1 MPRAVPLI
9 SAFNRGE
16 LSPLMRSRVDLD
28 VYQRAVE
35 RMENFI
41 PQAQG
46 AASRRPGT
54 RYIARTK
61 SDSAVVTIPFEF
73 STVQAYVIEA
83 GHAYFR
89 FFMNGGQIESSPG
102 VPYEIVT
109 GYTAAALATTQWA
122 QSADV
127 LYLAC
132 PSMPPAKLERTGHTS
147 WTITAIT
154 FTAAPAEWVA
164 GNYPS
169 AVSFFQGRLWW
180 GGTPNQPQ
188 TIWGSM
194 SGSFEDMTT
203 GAAADAAMVLTI
215 DDDQMNAIRWMRSQR
230 VLLIGT
236 ASGEFALSGGGTGE
250 PVTPSNIQVLR
261 QSTEG
266 SAAVPAVSVGNSVLF
281 AQRAGR
287 KIMETAYSFEADGY
301 VPGELSLMAGH
312 LLRGG
317 VKRMAWQKEPW
328 RVIWVALTDGSLRA
342 MTFMKDQGVIGFHR
356 QPLGGTG
363 TLVLDVCC
371 IPGATQTELWLL
383 VERTIAGGQRRYIER
398 LEPEFWAEDGDD
410 NPMLG
415 AVFMDSA
422 ITYSGAAS
430 ATITGL
436 GHLEGEAV
444 QVLAD
449 GAAHPDRVVAS
460 GQITLQRA
468 ASKVQVGLEADAM
481 IRSLPLSVGAQDG
494 TSQTRQQR
502 VNEVGLVVFQSQG
515 FKVGFWD
522 AVKQLE
528 VLDRIETRTPQTPM
542 DAPPPLYS
550 GTLVKQIPA
559 DWVRDTQIVIRSDQ
573 PLPLTVVAL
582 APRVTTNG

>member
-54 RYIARTK
+54 RFIARTK
-61 SDSAVVTIPFEF
+61 ADGAYIVIPFEF
-73 STVQAYVIEA
+73 STVQAYLIEA
-83 GHAYFR
+83 GNGYFR
-89 FFMNGGQIESSPG
+89 FYMNGGQIEASPG
-102 VPYEIVT
+102 VPYE
-109 GYTAAALATTQWA
+109 LATNYGPAELPVLQWA

-132 PSMPPAKLERTGHTS
+132 PMAPPAKLSRTGHTS
-147 WTITAIT
+147 WTLTPIS
-154 FTAAPAEWVA
+154 FTAPPAEWGV

-188 TIWGSM
+188 TIWGSK
-194 SGSFEDMTT
+194 SGDFENLTT
-203 GAAADAAMVLTI
+203 GADADAALVLTI

-236 ASGEFALSGGGTGE
+236 ASGEFALSGGGNND
-250 PVTPSNIQVLR
+250 PVTPSNLQVLR
-261 QSTEG
+261 QSAVG
-266 SAAVPAVSVGNSVLF
+266 SAAVPAVSIGNSVLF

-312 LLRGG
+312 LLRGR
-317 VKRMAWQKEPW
+317 VVRAAWQQEPW
-328 RVIWVALTDGSLRA
+328 RVLWVALADGSLRG
-342 MTFMKDQGVIGFHR
+342 MTFMKDQSVIGFHR
-356 QPLGGTG
+356 HPIGGTG
-363 TLVLDVCC
+363 AKVLDLAC

-383 VERTIAGGQRRYIER
+383 VERTINGGQRRYVER
-398 LEPEFWAEDGDD
+398 LEPEFWAEDGDVD
-410 NPMLG
+410 PLLD
-415 AVFMDSA
+415 AVFVDSA
-422 ITYSGAAS
+422 ITYSGMAAS
-430 ATITGL
+430 SIAGL
-436 GHLEGEAV
+436 DHLEGQTV

-449 GAAHPDRVVAS
+449 GAAHPDRVVS
-460 GQITLQRA
+460 GGAITLQRA
-468 ASKVQVGLEADAM
+468 ASKVQVGLRADAM
-481 IRSLPLSVGAQDG
+481 MRGLPLSVGAQDG

-502 VNEVGLVVFQSQG
+502 ANEVGVMVFQSLG
-515 FKVGFWD
+515 FKIGFWD
-522 AVKQLE
+522 AAKGVE
-528 VLDRIETRTPQTPM
+528 VMDRIETRTPQVPM
-542 DAPPPLYS
+542 DAPPPLFS
-550 GTLVKQIPA
+550 GTLVKQIPN
-559 DWVRDTQIVIRSDQ
+559 DWVRDTQVVIRSDQ

>member
-54 RYIARTK
+54 RYIARSK
-61 SDSAVVTIPFEF
+61 ADSALVTIPFEF

-83 GHAYFR
+83 GDGFFR
-89 FFMNGGQIESSPG
+89 FYMNGGQIESSPG
-102 VPYEIVT
+102 VPYELAV
-109 GYTAAALATTQWA
+109 GYTAAELATLQWA

-132 PSMPPAKLERTGHTS
+132 PTRPPCKLERTGHTS
-147 WTITAIT
+147 WTLNAIS
-154 FTAAPAEWVA
+154 FTGAPAEWAA
-164 GNYPS
+164 GNYPG

-180 GGTPNQPQ
+180 GGAPGQPQ
-188 TIWGSM
+188 TIVGSK
-194 SGSFEDMTT
+194 SGDFENLTT
-203 GAAADAAMVLTI
+203 GPAADDAMMLTI

-328 RVIWVALTDGSLRA
+328 RVIWIALDDGTLRA

-356 QPLGGTG
+356 QPLGGTD
-363 TLVLDVCC
+363 TLVLDLCC

-422 ITYSGAAS
+422 ITYSGAAA

-436 GHLEGEAV
+436 GHLEGETV

-502 VNEVGLVVFQSQG
+502 ANEVGLVVYQSQG

-522 AVKQLE
+522 AVKQEE

>member
-54 RYIARTK
+54 RYIARSK
-61 SDSAVVTIPFEF
+61 VDSAEVTIPFEF
-73 STVQAYVIEA
+73 STVQAYMIEA
-83 GHAYFR
+83 GEGYFR
-89 FFMNGGQIESSPG
+89 FYMNGGQIEASPG

-109 GYTAAALATTQWA
+109 NYPAALLGTVQWA

-132 PSMPPAKLERTGHTS
+132 PTLPPAKLERTGHTS
-147 WTITAIT
+147 WTLTAIS
-154 FTAAPAEWVA
+154 FTAAPAAWTA

-169 AVSFFQGRLWW
+169 SVSFFQGRLWW
-180 GGTPNQPQ
+180 GGAPGQPQ
-188 TIWGSM
+188 TIVGSK
-194 SGSFEDMTT
+194 SGDFENLTT
-203 GAAADAAMVLTI
+203 GPAADDAMVLTI

-287 KIMETAYSFEADGY
+287 KILETAYNFQADGY
-301 VPGELSLMAGH
+301 VPGELSLMSGH

-363 TLVLDVCC
+363 VLVLDLCC

-422 ITYSGAAS
+422 ITYSGSAT

-436 GHLEGEAV
+436 GHLEGETV

-468 ASKVQVGLEADAM
+468 ASKVQVGLQADAM
-481 IRSLPLSVGAQDG
+481 IRTLPLSVGAQDG

-502 VNEVGLVVFQSQG
+502 ANEVGIVMFQSLG
-515 FKVGFWD
+515 FKIGFWD
-522 AVKQLE
+522 AEKQLE